1 MSLKNKFSLDNL
13 KPDFKP
19 NFKLKLEKPK
29 IDFSFK
35 WIVISFIAM
44 LIIIGGGIFYLNYD
58 FLTPEEAVNQ
68 ALSQTLNAESYRY
81 KALSKRILDGE
92 EELLSEA
99 QGEKN
104 KGNVHFISKL
114 FLVNSEF
121 EYYQIGE
128 KIYRKDPFSANWLVV
143 DEMGMA
149 VTEQLIQEINPL
161 GAFQFQ
167 EIVEVEY
174 LGKEEIEDKKYKK
187 YIVQA
192 TTENKYLTGLWQ
204 NFTYTIWTD
213 TSKERMMKKAEII
226 AQSKRAPEQYLIMS
240 IEFTD
245 YNQEIV
251 IDLPV

>member
-1 MSLKNKFSLDNL
+1 MGLKDKISLKK
-13 KPDFKP
+13 FKP
-19 NFKLKLEKPK
+19 NLNLKLEKPK
-29 IDFSFK
+29 LNFSLK
-35 WIVISFIAM
+35 WIVRSFIVM
-44 LIIIGGGIFYLNYD
+44 LVIIGGGIFYLNYD
-58 FLTPEEAVNQ
+58 SLTPEEAVNQ

-104 KGNVHFISKL
+104 KENVHFIGKL
-114 FLVNSEF
+114 FLVSSEF

-143 DEMGMA
+143 DEVGMA

-161 GAFQFQ
+161 VAFQFQ
-167 EIVEVEY
+167 EIIAVEY
-174 LGKEEIEDKKYKK
+174 LGKEEIQDKKYKK
-187 YIVQA
+187 YILQA

-213 TSKERMMKKAEII
+213 TSKDRMVKKAEIM
-226 AQSKRAPEQYLIMS
+226 AQSKKAPAQYLIMS

-251 IDLPV
+251 IGPPI